1 MIFFPSFFQ
10 FRSCMC
16 VPNSNSFFFWVGGGE
31 EINFISLLSSVF
43 YTLPQ
48 SFCLGAL
55 GCFCD
60 LLLALIFFHHFLSL
74 PRKTPLPTPPQSLLL
89 HTSIITKR
97 LTTANTLHRLVW
109 LCVYVCECVHG
120 AFGTSFSS
128 LLVTSIFI
136 IVWLDD
142 WPWVKP
148 APPMLVPW

>member
-74 PRKTPLPTPPQSLLL
+74 PRKPPSQPPPHKGSFFTLPSLPNVLQLLIPCTDLHDCVCMCVSVCTGPLGL
-89 HTSIITKR
+89 HF
-97 LTTANTLHRLVW
+97 LH
-109 LCVYVCECVHG
+109 
-120 AFGTSFSS
+120 
-128 LLVTSIFI
+128 
-136 IVWLDD
+136 
-142 WPWVKP
+142 
-148 APPMLVPW
+148 